1 MTTPARPLHHVT
13 AIAGEA
19 RRNLAF
25 HTGTLGLRMVKK
37 TVNFDDP
44 GAYHFYF
51 GDEAGAPGSI
61 LTFFPWEHAAAGRL
75 GVGETQ
81 ETVFRIPEAS
91 LGFWTQRLLE
101 KGVTHGTP
109 ETRFGETVLPF
120 RDPDGLRLALV
131 ATPGAGDEPAWTGGG
146 IPAEHAIRG
155 MQGVSLLLE
164 ETAPTAAILTGV
176 FGFVRGA
183 TEGTTTRFTA
193 PGGGL
198 GNVIDLREAGGFL
211 PARPGRGSVHHIAF
225 RATDDADQAR
235 MAALL
240 AANHGLQPTE
250 QRDRNY
256 FRSVY
261 FREPGGVLFEIATD
275 APGFAV
281 DEPAE
286 SLGQALKLPEAYEAH
301 RARIEAALP
310 ALD

>member
-1 MTTPARPLHHVT
+1 M
-13 AIAGEA
+13 
-19 RRNLAF
+19 NF
-25 HTGTLGLRMVKK
+25 LR
-37 TVNFDDP
+37 
-44 GAYHFYF
+44 
-51 GDEAGAPGSI
+51 SS
-61 LTFFPWEHAAAGRL
+61 LAAATPCPLPAHLLAREHKL
-75 GVGETQ
+75 GEREHVRRE
-81 ETVFRIPEAS
+81 ELTVAVE
-91 LGFWTQRLLE
+91 
-101 KGVTHGTP
+101 V
-109 ETRFGETVLPF
+109 
-120 RDPDGLRLALV
+120 
-131 ATPGAGDEPAWTGGG
+131 
-146 IPAEHAIRG
+146 AEHAIRG

-198 GNVIDLREAGGFL
+198 GDVIDLREAGGFL